1 MEKKEELIEIV
12 KQLIFRSEEKL
23 ESAKILLENEKFD
36 DAISRA
42 YYAAFLAARAILYLL
57 GSSPRTHRG
66 VITMFGLK
74 VIKEGLL
81 SVNVGRYLNELFE
94 AGETSD
100 YAIIVFYTRKDSEQY
115 IKKAEEIVNAIKKL
129 IKTKFKIKL

>member
-1 MEKKEELIEIV
+1 
-12 KQLIFRSEEKL
+12 
-23 ESAKILLENEKFD
+23 
-36 DAISRA
+36 
-42 YYAAFLAARAILYLL
+42 
-57 GSSPRTHRG
+57 
-66 VITMFGLK
+66 
-74 VIKEGLL
+74 
-81 SVNVGRYLNELFE
+81 VNVGRYLNELFE